1 MYFLFSR
8 SKTNSTTTVLHVSTT
23 AQAHGVTEYQV
34 DHKVADRISIQNTQ
48 YMAHTNGYRVV
59 PASTFATYT
68 QSAQPNRTRKRIS
81 TKNMINSLTS
91 KWVWFGPYKNHFCQ
105 IREPEK
111 ALSEH
116 LTPGNKHQVWTDILN
131 CIVQGSLNNETNN
144 ASQEHKKIDVLRY
157 VLCDEGS
164 GDNVLEGPVSN

>member
-1 MYFLFSR
+1 
-8 SKTNSTTTVLHVSTT
+8 
-23 AQAHGVTEYQV
+23 
-34 DHKVADRISIQNTQ
+34 
-48 YMAHTNGYRVV
+48 MAHTNGYRVV

-144 ASQEHKKIDVLRY
+144 ASQEHEKIDVLRY

-164 GDNVLEGPVSN
+164 GDSVLEGPVSN